1 MCVCVCVFSVCLLC
15 VCVCVCV
22 CVGGSEAGGSSVLGG
37 VSSSEG
43 PCQGA
48 AGLFGSD
55 KTCSLQSLV

>member
-1 MCVCVCVFSVCLLC
+1 MC

-22 CVGGSEAGGSSVLGG
+22 VCVCCCGSEAGGSSVLGG

-55 KTCSLQSLV
+55 KTRSLQSLV